1 MENKTRIFKAVIAV
15 VLLAVF
21 IVFIL
26 QNTQKVEIGFIFIRT
41 KEIQLFVVLF
51 ATFAAG
57 AFLGYLIGLLS
68 TGSSS
73 QNKKNVKEKE

>member
-15 VLLAVF
+15 ILLAVF

-26 QNTQKVEIGFIFIRT
+26 QNTQKVEIGFIFFRT

-73 QNKKNVKEKE
+73 KKQKNLKE